1 MGAGAAALGAV
12 LYPGPSATA
21 EPLQNPTSTPAEK
34 GRAHTQLGL
43 PEVLPIWSPRYPQR
57 AVQAVSHSPCV
68 RSSLHIATRR
78 SLCTK
83 ATRRVFGGQTFDC
96 SLFGFGCCVVFFFS
110 FHLRGFTSV
119 CLGQRAPRHLRHSH
133 THSSGVSVPDPNWG
147 CNARDPCYV

>member
-43 PEVLPIWSPRYPQR
+43 PQALPIWSPRYPQR
-57 AVQAVSHSPCV
+57 VFQAVSHSPCV

-96 SLFGFGCCVVFFFS
+96 SLFGFGCCVVIFFFLS
-110 FHLRGFTSV
+110 PARLHLCLSRAKGTPAFASLPHSQLRGQCTRSE
-119 CLGQRAPRHLRHSH
+119 
-133 THSSGVSVPDPNWG
+133 SGM
-147 CNARDPCYV
+147 